1 MAASR
6 DSKKKPAPAT
16 GADLR
21 RRRPSPERAGPE
33 RGPQGYMRADA
44 GASEREAARAA
55 PRPEGRRRRVTDAV
69 EDAVTRAVQ
78 LGYKV
83 AEEQL
88 KKSQAATDSLQKA
101 SAALGRGDP
110 GEAFAQTLHTAKAV
124 GDMATHLLENASG
137 NTQLLAQALGGES
150 GAGDWKSLL
159 ERLRVLL
166 GVKTGAAGPEGE
178 AGRLS
183 WDVLLQQ
190 YLDVMLSMPQRFGSP
205 ASDRSGPATRLLVVC
220 DRLASGGTLSLS
232 RKPASASLTCDG
244 LVGRSGDQ
252 PALLDAKIGAITEA
266 GGVWECIVKVGRGA
280 APGVYR
286 GVVQDGEASV
296 GLLELTLR
304 KA

>member
-33 RGPQGYMRADA
+33 RGSQGYMRADA

-55 PRPEGRRRRVTDAV
+55 PKPEGKRRRATDAV

-83 AEEQL
+83 AEEQIQ
-88 KKSQAATDSLQKA
+88 KSRVATDSLQKA
-101 SAALGRGDP
+101 SAALGRGEP

-166 GVKTGAAGPEGE
+166 GGKTGAAGPDGE
-178 AGRLS
+178 ASRLS

-190 YLDVMLSMPQRFGSP
+190 SLDAMLSMSQPFGGQGGGR
-205 ASDRSGPATRLLVVC
+205 AGPATRVLVVC

-232 RKPASASLTCDG
+232 RKPASASLSCDG
-244 LVGRSGDQ
+244 LVGRAGDQ
-252 PALLDAKIGAITEA
+252 PALLAATIGAITES
-266 GGVWECIVKVGRGA
+266 GGAWECIVNIGRGA

-286 GVVQDGEASV
+286 GVVLDGETPV

>member
-21 RRRPSPERAGPE
+21 RRRPSPERTGPE
-33 RGPQGYMRADA
+33 RGPQGYVRADA
-44 GASEREAARAA
+44 AAPDRDTPRAA
-55 PRPEGRRRRVTDAV
+55 PKPERKRRRATDAV

-83 AEEQL
+83 AEEQIH
-88 KKSQAATDSLQKA
+88 KSRAATESLQKA

-137 NTQLLAQALGGES
+137 NTQMLAQALGGEG
-150 GAGDWKSLL
+150 GAADWKTLL
-159 ERLRVLL
+159 ERLRILL
-166 GVKTGAAGPEGE
+166 GVKAGAEGADGE

-183 WDVLLQQ
+183 WEVLLQQ
-190 YLDVMLSMPQRFGSP
+190 SLDAMLSLTQPFG
-205 ASDRSGPATRLLVVC
+205 A
-220 DRLASGGTLSLS
+220 ASGGRAGPAARVLVACDRMASGGALSLS
-232 RKPASASLTCDG
+232 RKPASASLACDG
-244 LVGRSGDQ
+244 LVGRSGGQ
-252 PALLDAKIGAITEA
+252 PALLAAKIGPIAEA
-266 GGVWECIVKVGRGA
+266 GGVWECIVKIGRGA

-286 GVVQDGEASV
+286 GVVLDGETPV